1 MTCSSTE
8 VMTDTEIL
16 KLCKSLARRYKNQN
30 QYDDLV
36 SEGIVAC
43 YELRDAG
50 SATIKQ
56 DYVRL
61 ARRVMNDYNNI
72 KVKAVNI
79 PSTWASR
86 RASKAISGEVEVE
99 SLEGVADG
107 TFISLMAAMSN
118 STEMLSED
126 SAFTPDH
133 AEAYEDK
140 EYYIHVITVAIMK
153 LNPTEWQILK
163 MRYLEGMTQEVVAEE
178 TGTHQR
184 WVSRIENTALDKLR
198 ATLCNNS

>member
-1 MTCSSTE
+1 
-8 VMTDTEIL
+8 MTDPEIL

-36 SEGIVAC
+36 SEGLLAC
-43 YELRDAG
+43 YELRETG
-50 SATIKQ
+50 SATDKQ
-56 DYVRL
+56 EYVRL

-79 PSTWASR
+79 PSTWAAR
-86 RASKAISGEVEVE
+86 RASKAISGDTETDG
-99 SLEGVADG
+99 LDGVASG
-107 TFISLMAAMSN
+107 TFLSLMAAMSN
-118 STEMLSED
+118 STELLSED

-133 AEAYEDK
+133 AEAYEER
-140 EYYIHVITVAIMK
+140 EYYIHVISVAIVT

-163 MRYLEGMTQEVVAEE
+163 MRYLDGMTQDVVAEE

-184 WVSRIENTALDKLR
+184 WVSRIEVNALDKMR
-198 ATLCNNS
+198 YTLCNNS

>member
-1 MTCSSTE
+1 MTE
-8 VMTDTEIL
+8 PEIL

-36 SEGIVAC
+36 SEGLLAC
-43 YELRDAG
+43 YELRETG
-50 SATIKQ
+50 SATDKQ
-56 DYVRL
+56 EYVRL

-79 PSTWASR
+79 PSTWAAR
-86 RASKAISGEVEVE
+86 RASKAISGDTETDG
-99 SLEGVADG
+99 LDGVASG
-107 TFISLMAAMSN
+107 TFLALMAAMSN
-118 STEMLSED
+118 STELLSED

-133 AEAYEDK
+133 AEAYEER
-140 EYYIHVITVAIMK
+140 EYYIHVISVAIVT

-163 MRYLEGMTQEVVAEE
+163 MRYLDGMTQDVVAEE

-184 WVSRIENTALDKLR
+184 WVSRIEVNALDKLR
-198 ATLCNNS
+198 STLCNV

>member
-1 MTCSSTE
+1 MTCE
-8 VMTDTEIL
+8 VMTDAEIL
-16 KLCKSLARRYKNQN
+16 KLCKSLARRYKNHN

-43 YELRDAG
+43 YELRDTG
-50 SATIKQ
+50 SATDKQ

-86 RASKAISGEVEVE
+86 RASKAISGELEVDA
-99 SLEGVADG
+99 LEGVADA
-107 TFISLMAAMSN
+107 TFISLMAAMLN
-118 STEMLSED
+118 STELLSED

-133 AEAYEDK
+133 AEAYEEK
-140 EYYIHVITVAIMK
+140 EYYIHVITVALMT
-153 LNPTEWQILK
+153 LSATEWQIIK
-163 MRYLEGMTQEVVAEE
+163 MRYIDGMTQDVVAEE
-178 TGTHQR
+178 FGFDQS
-184 WVSRIENTALDKLR
+184 WVSKLENSALLKLKKR
-198 ATLCNNS
+198 LLMP

>member
-1 MTCSSTE
+1 
-8 VMTDTEIL
+8 MTDPDIL

-36 SEGIVAC
+36 SEGLLAC
-43 YELRDAG
+43 YELRETG
-50 SATIKQ
+50 SATDKQ
-56 DYVRL
+56 EYVRL

-79 PSTWASR
+79 PSTWAAR
-86 RASKAISGEVEVE
+86 RASKAISGDTETDG
-99 SLEGVADG
+99 LDGVASG
-107 TFISLMAAMSN
+107 TFLSLMAAMSN
-118 STEMLSED
+118 STELLSED

-133 AEAYEDK
+133 AEAYEER
-140 EYYIHVITVAIMK
+140 EYYIHVISVAIVT

-163 MRYLEGMTQEVVAEE
+163 MRYLDGMTQDVVAEE

-184 WVSRIENTALDKLR
+184 WVSRIEVNALDKMR
-198 ATLCNNS
+198 STLCNNS

>member
-1 MTCSSTE
+1 
-8 VMTDTEIL
+8 MTDPEIL

-36 SEGIVAC
+36 SEGLLAC
-43 YELRDAG
+43 YELRETG
-50 SATIKQ
+50 SATDKQ
-56 DYVRL
+56 EYVRL

-79 PSTWASR
+79 PSTWAAR
-86 RASKAISGEVEVE
+86 RASKAISGDTETDG
-99 SLEGVADG
+99 LDGVASG
-107 TFISLMAAMSN
+107 TFLSLMAAMSN
-118 STEMLSED
+118 STELLSED

-133 AEAYEDK
+133 AEAYEER
-140 EYYIHVITVAIMK
+140 EYYIHVISVAIVT

-163 MRYLEGMTQEVVAEE
+163 MRYLDGMTQDVVAEE

-184 WVSRIENTALDKLR
+184 WVSRIEVSALDKMR
-198 ATLCNNS
+198 STLCNNS

>member
-1 MTCSSTE
+1 
-8 VMTDTEIL
+8 MTDPEIL

-36 SEGIVAC
+36 SEGLLAC
-43 YELRDAG
+43 YELRETG
-50 SATIKQ
+50 SATDKQ
-56 DYVRL
+56 EYVRL

-79 PSTWASR
+79 PSTWAAR
-86 RASKAISGEVEVE
+86 RASKAISEDTETDG
-99 SLEGVADG
+99 LDGVASG
-107 TFISLMAAMSN
+107 TFLSLMAAMSN
-118 STEMLSED
+118 STELLSED

-133 AEAYEDK
+133 AEAYEER
-140 EYYIHVITVAIMK
+140 EYYIHVISVAIVT

-163 MRYLEGMTQEVVAEE
+163 MRYLDGMTQDVVAEE

-184 WVSRIENTALDKLR
+184 WVSRIEVNALDKMR
-198 ATLCNNS
+198 STLCNNS

>member
-1 MTCSSTE
+1 
-8 VMTDTEIL
+8 MTDTEIL

-36 SEGIVAC
+36 SEGLLAC
-43 YELRDAG
+43 YELRETG
-50 SATIKQ
+50 SATDKQ
-56 DYVRL
+56 EYVRL

-79 PSTWASR
+79 PSTWAAR
-86 RASKAISGEVEVE
+86 RASKAISGDTETDG
-99 SLEGVADG
+99 LDGVASG
-107 TFISLMAAMSN
+107 TFLSLMAAMSN
-118 STEMLSED
+118 STELLSED

-133 AEAYEDK
+133 AEAYEER
-140 EYYIHVITVAIMK
+140 EYYIHVISVAIVT

-163 MRYLEGMTQEVVAEE
+163 MRYLDGMTQDVVAEE

-184 WVSRIENTALDKLR
+184 WVSRIEVSALDKMR
-198 ATLCNNS
+198 STLCNNS

>member
-1 MTCSSTE
+1 
-8 VMTDTEIL
+8 MTDPEIL

-36 SEGIVAC
+36 SEGLLAC
-43 YELRDAG
+43 YELRETG
-50 SATIKQ
+50 SATDKQ
-56 DYVRL
+56 EYVRL

-79 PSTWASR
+79 PSTWAAR
-86 RASKAISGEVEVE
+86 RASKAISGDTETDG
-99 SLEGVADG
+99 LDGVASG
-107 TFISLMAAMSN
+107 TFLSLMAAMSN
-118 STEMLSED
+118 STELLSED

-133 AEAYEDK
+133 AEAYEER
-140 EYYIHVITVAIMK
+140 EYYIHVISVAIVT

-163 MRYLEGMTQEVVAEE
+163 MRYLDGMTQDVVAEE

-184 WVSRIENTALDKLR
+184 WVSRIEVNALDKMR
-198 ATLCNNS
+198 STLCNNS

>member
-1 MTCSSTE
+1 
-8 VMTDTEIL
+8 MTDTEIL

-36 SEGIVAC
+36 SEGLLAC
-43 YELRDAG
+43 YELRETG
-50 SATIKQ
+50 SATDKQ
-56 DYVRL
+56 EYVRL

-79 PSTWASR
+79 PSTWAAR
-86 RASKAISGEVEVE
+86 RASKAISEDTETDG
-99 SLEGVADG
+99 LDGVASG
-107 TFISLMAAMSN
+107 TFLSLMAAMSN
-118 STEMLSED
+118 STELLSED

-133 AEAYEDK
+133 AEAYEER
-140 EYYIHVITVAIMK
+140 EYYIHVISVAIVT

-163 MRYLEGMTQEVVAEE
+163 MRYLDGMTQDVVAEE

-184 WVSRIENTALDKLR
+184 WVSRIEVNALDKMR
-198 ATLCNNS
+198 STLCNNS

>member
-1 MTCSSTE
+1 
-8 VMTDTEIL
+8 MTDTEIL

-36 SEGIVAC
+36 SEGLLAC
-43 YELRDAG
+43 YELRETG
-50 SATIKQ
+50 SATDKQ
-56 DYVRL
+56 EYVRL

-79 PSTWASR
+79 PSTWAAR
-86 RASKAISGEVEVE
+86 RASKAISGDTETDG
-99 SLEGVADG
+99 LDGVASG
-107 TFISLMAAMSN
+107 TFLSLMAAMSN
-118 STEMLSED
+118 STELLSED

-133 AEAYEDK
+133 AEAYEER
-140 EYYIHVITVAIMK
+140 EYYIHVISVAIVT

-163 MRYLEGMTQEVVAEE
+163 MRYLDGMTQDVVAEE

-184 WVSRIENTALDKLR
+184 WVSRIEVNALDKMR
-198 ATLCNNS
+198 STLCNNS

>member
-1 MTCSSTE
+1 
-8 VMTDTEIL
+8 MTDPEIL

-36 SEGIVAC
+36 SEGLLAC
-43 YELRDAG
+43 YELRETG
-50 SATIKQ
+50 SATDKQ
-56 DYVRL
+56 EYVRL

-79 PSTWASR
+79 PSTWAAR
-86 RASKAISGEVEVE
+86 RASKAISEDTETDG
-99 SLEGVADG
+99 LDGVASG
-107 TFISLMAAMSN
+107 TFLSLMAAMSN
-118 STEMLSED
+118 STELLSED

-133 AEAYEDK
+133 AEAYEER
-140 EYYIHVITVAIMK
+140 EYYIHVISVAIVT

-163 MRYLEGMTQEVVAEE
+163 MRYLDGMTQDVVAEE

-184 WVSRIENTALDKLR
+184 WVSRIEINALDKMR
-198 ATLCNNS
+198 TTLCNNS

>member
-1 MTCSSTE
+1 
-8 VMTDTEIL
+8 MTDAEIL
-16 KLCKSLARRYKNQN
+16 KLCKSLARRYKNHN

-36 SEGIVAC
+36 SEGILAC

-50 SATIKQ
+50 SATDKQ

-86 RASKAISGEVEVE
+86 RASKAISGEVEVDA
-99 SLEGVADG
+99 LEGVADA
-107 TFISLMAAMSN
+107 TFISLMAAMLN

-133 AEAYEDK
+133 AEAYEEK
-140 EYYIHVITVAIMK
+140 EYYIHVITVALMT
-153 LNPTEWQILK
+153 LSATEWQIIK
-163 MRYLEGMTQEVVAEE
+163 MRYLDGMTQDVVADE
-178 TGTHQR
+178 TGTNQR
-184 WVSRIENTALDKLR
+184 WVSRVEITALDKLR
-198 ATLCNNS
+198 DKLCNNS

>member
-1 MTCSSTE
+1 MTCE
-8 VMTDTEIL
+8 VMTDAEIL
-16 KLCKSLARRYKNQN
+16 KLCKSLARRYKNHN

-36 SEGIVAC
+36 SEGILAC

-50 SATIKQ
+50 SATDKQ

-107 TFISLMAAMSN
+107 TFTSLMAAMLN

-133 AEAYEDK
+133 AEAYEEK
-140 EYYIHVITVAIMK
+140 EYYIHVITVALMT
-153 LNPTEWQILK
+153 LSATEWQIIK
-163 MRYLEGMTQEVVAEE
+163 MRYLDGMTQDVVADE
-178 TGTHQR
+178 TGTNQR
-184 WVSRIENTALDKLR
+184 WVSRVEITALDKLR
-198 ATLCNNS
+198 DKLCNNS

>member
-1 MTCSSTE
+1 
-8 VMTDTEIL
+8 MTDPEIL

-36 SEGIVAC
+36 SEGLLSC
-43 YELRDAG
+43 YELRETG
-50 SATIKQ
+50 SATDKQ
-56 DYVRL
+56 EYVRL

-79 PSTWASR
+79 PSTWAAR
-86 RASKAISGEVEVE
+86 RASKAISGDTETDG
-99 SLEGVADG
+99 LDGVASG
-107 TFISLMAAMSN
+107 TFLSLMAAMSN
-118 STEMLSED
+118 STELLSED

-133 AEAYEDK
+133 AEAYEER
-140 EYYIHVITVAIMK
+140 EYYIHVISVAIVT

-163 MRYLEGMTQEVVAEE
+163 MRYLDGMTQDVVAEE

-184 WVSRIENTALDKLR
+184 WVSRIEVNALDKMR
-198 ATLCNNS
+198 STLCNNS

>member
-1 MTCSSTE
+1 
-8 VMTDTEIL
+8 MTDPEIL

-36 SEGIVAC
+36 SEGLLAC
-43 YELRDAG
+43 YELRETG
-50 SATIKQ
+50 SATDKQ
-56 DYVRL
+56 EYVRL

-79 PSTWASR
+79 PSTWAAR
-86 RASKAISGEVEVE
+86 RASKAISGDTETDG
-99 SLEGVADG
+99 LEGVTNG
-107 TFISLMAAMSN
+107 TFLALMAAMSN
-118 STEMLSED
+118 STELLSED

-133 AEAYEDK
+133 AEAYEER
-140 EYYIHVITVAIMK
+140 EYYIHVISVAIVT

-163 MRYLEGMTQEVVAEE
+163 MRYLDGMTQDVVAEE

-184 WVSRIENTALDKLR
+184 WVSRIEVNALDKMR
-198 ATLCNNS
+198 STLCNNS

>member
-1 MTCSSTE
+1 LTCE
-8 VMTDTEIL
+8 VMTDAEIL
-16 KLCKSLARRYKNQN
+16 KLCKSLARRYKNHN

-36 SEGIVAC
+36 SEGILAC

-50 SATIKQ
+50 SATDKQ

-107 TFISLMAAMSN
+107 TFTSLMAAMLN

-133 AEAYEDK
+133 AEAYEEK
-140 EYYIHVITVAIMK
+140 EYYIHVITVALMT
-153 LNPTEWQILK
+153 LSATEWQIIK
-163 MRYLEGMTQEVVAEE
+163 MRYLDGMTQDVVADE
-178 TGTHQR
+178 TGTNQR
-184 WVSRIENTALDKLR
+184 WVSRVEITALDKLR
-198 ATLCNNS
+198 DKLCNNS

>member
-1 MTCSSTE
+1 
-8 VMTDTEIL
+8 MTDPEIL

-36 SEGIVAC
+36 SEGLLAC
-43 YELRDAG
+43 YELRETG
-50 SATIKQ
+50 SATDKQ
-56 DYVRL
+56 EYVRL

-79 PSTWASR
+79 PSTWAAR
-86 RASKAISGEVEVE
+86 RASKAISGDTETDG
-99 SLEGVADG
+99 LDGVASG
-107 TFISLMAAMSN
+107 TFLSLMAAMSN
-118 STEMLSED
+118 STELLSED

-133 AEAYEDK
+133 AEAYEER
-140 EYYIHVITVAIMK
+140 EYYIHVISVAIVT

-163 MRYLEGMTQEVVAEE
+163 MRYLDGMTQDVVAEE

-184 WVSRIENTALDKLR
+184 WVSRIEINALDKMR
-198 ATLCNNS
+198 TTLCNNS